1 MNAAQPFMLMVVQT
15 GRTNLETLLS
25 TLRLSSAEAIV
36 TGNVPADDFEKSATI
51 NAGNMPFAIFRG
63 FRPRMRRMSGR
74 TMNICMRFE
83 PTTTVK

>member
-15 GRTNLETLLS
+15 GSTNLETRLS

-36 TGNVPADDFEKSATI
+36 TGRVPADDLENRATI
-51 NAGNMPFAIFRG
+51 RAGNMPLATLRG
-63 FRPRMRRMSGR
+63 LRPRITRRSGR
-74 TMNICMRFE
+74 TMNIWMRFE